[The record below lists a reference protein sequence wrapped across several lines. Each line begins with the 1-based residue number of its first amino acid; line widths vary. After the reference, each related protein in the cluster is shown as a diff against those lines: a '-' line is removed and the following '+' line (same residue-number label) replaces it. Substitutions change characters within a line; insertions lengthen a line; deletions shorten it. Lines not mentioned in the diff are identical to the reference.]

1 MAETDHP
8 DHEENGSFVCDGGGV
23 GVILLCGVGVGVGE
37 GVDVGVS
44 LGVSVVV
51 GVGIRSQFGSTGA
64 ATSQPLARKW
74 NSGAPRTT

>member
-8 DHEENGSFVCDGGGV
+8 DHEENGSFVCDGGCV

-51 GVGIRSQFGSTGA
+51 GVGIRH
-64 ATSQPLARKW
+64 
-74 NSGAPRTT
+74 